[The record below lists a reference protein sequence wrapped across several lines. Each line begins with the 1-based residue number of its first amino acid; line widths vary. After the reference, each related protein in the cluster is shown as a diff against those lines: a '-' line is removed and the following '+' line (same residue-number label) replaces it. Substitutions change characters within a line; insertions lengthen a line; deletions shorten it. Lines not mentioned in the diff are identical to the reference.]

1 MIWRSFQN
9 LYRPASFL
17 DDLPC
22 VPTIEK
28 GPPMSSVT
36 RYLCYALLTCSLLLS
51 SGALANTVLNNSL
64 WRVELDRATL
74 AIRVTPAQGSTVQAS
89 AGVAAHRV
97 SGLETTADRAD
108 WQWDDGAWTLSAR
121 LDQRELSLSIRARS
135 AGELSFLRQP
145 GSAMGKGLIWPLAEG
160 HYVPTGNR
168 LWQKFLFDQ
177 GDFNTTQDLSLPLW
191 GVDHG
196 SFTLNWLMTNPY
208 NNRLT
213 LSAESRALALDASH
227 EFTSLDPTA
236 PMTFSLYLG
245 EADLLA
251 GAKRYRQWLIEAG
264 IYETL
269 GDKLLKTPEAN
280 KLLGASHIYLWG
292 NDLLGAD
299 DVRSWP
305 QLLETLRGKERL
317 VTELRDYLDAEA
329 TQILSKVQPHLDR
342 YQQTVLLRSLNSALN
357 KKARESWQATT
368 EPDMQKLA
376 SRYGELRG
384 EIATVFAAALT
395 PNPERWGSALSLA
408 TIKRLQAAHF
418 QRLWLGLGEGWE
430 GGLWHPE
437 AVRAGVQAGYLIAP
451 YDSYQTALT
460 SSENPEWI
468 AAHLGSRAN
477 RNCAIV
483 LKNGEFKS
491 GFQQSG
497 HYTDP
502 RCVRPLLEARIQAIQ
517 AKVGFNSWFL
527 DAYATS
533 MLLDSYRPG
542 ATLTQ
547 AQNAAGNIDASRW
560 ITDTLKLPVGSED
573 GNATTARGILFAH
586 GMQTPVIGW
595 GDPDLSKNKQ
605 SPYYLGN
612 WYPPEQPG
620 VFFKPVPI
628 KEPYRTV
635 QFDPATRLPLYQAV
649 FHGSVISTHH
659 WLFDSLKLSNVR
671 AQNELAQL
679 LYNVPPLY
687 HLSAGTLEQRLPLI
701 QRQDAFFR
709 PLHERLATQALTDF
723 RWLTTDRQ
731 VQQTTFADGT
741 RLVANFDLQ
750 AREIGGR
757 VYEGQGIT
765 AFEADG
771 KVTEYQVDLGR

>member
-1 MIWRSFQN
+1 
-9 LYRPASFL
+9 
-17 DDLPC
+17 
-22 VPTIEK
+22 
-28 GPPMSSVT
+28 MSPVT
-36 RYLCYALLTCSLLLS
+36 RGLCYALLTCALLLS
-51 SGALANTVLNNSL
+51 SAALASTVLENNL
-64 WRVELDRATL
+64 WRVELDPATL
-74 AIRVTPAQGSTVQAS
+74 AIRVTVAQNPAVQAS
-89 AGVAAHRV
+89 AGVTAHRV

-121 LDQRELSLSIRARS
+121 LDQRELSVSIRARS
-135 AGELSFLRQP
+135 VGELSFLKQP

-160 HYVPTGNR
+160 HYVPPGDA
-168 LWQKFLFDQ
+168 LWQEFLLDQ

-213 LSAESRALALDASH
+213 LSAEGKTLALAASH
-227 EFTSLDPTA
+227 EFTALDPAA
-236 PMTFSLYLG
+236 PLTFSLYLG
-245 EADLLA
+245 DADPLA
-251 GAKRYRQWLIEAG
+251 GARRYRQWLIETG
-264 IYETL
+264 RYETL
-269 GDKLLKTPEAN
+269 DEKLLQTPEAN

-292 NDLLGAD
+292 NDLLGLD

-305 QLLETLRGKERL
+305 QLLELLRGKETW
-317 VTELRDYLDAEA
+317 VTELRGYLDSEA
-329 TQILSKVQPHLDR
+329 TQMLSKAQPPLSR
-342 YQQTVLLRSLNSALN
+342 YQRATILRSLNSALN

-376 SRYGELRG
+376 GGYGELRS
-384 EIATVFAAALT
+384 EVATVFAAALT
-395 PNPERWGSALSLA
+395 PSPERWGSTLSLA
-408 TIKRLQAAHF
+408 TIKRLQAA
-418 QRLWLGLGEGWE
+418 QLPRLWLGLGEGWE

-437 AVRAGVQAGYLIAP
+437 AVRAGVQAGYLMAP

-460 SSENPEWI
+460 SSENPDWTT
-468 AAHLGSRAN
+468 AHLGSRAN

-483 LKNGEFKS
+483 LKNGELKS

-502 RCVRPLLEARIQAIQ
+502 RCIRPLLEGRIEAVQ
-517 AKVGFNSWFL
+517 AKAGFNSWFL

-533 MLLDSYRPG
+533 MLFDSYRPG
-542 ATLTQ
+542 ATMTQ
-547 AQNAAGNIDASRW
+547 AQNAAGNIDAARW
-560 ITDTLKLPVGSED
+560 VTDTLKLPVGSED
-573 GNATTARGILFAH
+573 GNAVTTQGILFAH

-620 VFFKPVPI
+620 VFFTPVPI

-635 QFDPATRLPLYQAV
+635 HFDPAMRLPLYQAV
-649 FHGSVISTHH
+649 FHGSVITTHH

-671 AQNELAQL
+671 AQNELTQL

-750 AREIGGR
+750 AREVGGS